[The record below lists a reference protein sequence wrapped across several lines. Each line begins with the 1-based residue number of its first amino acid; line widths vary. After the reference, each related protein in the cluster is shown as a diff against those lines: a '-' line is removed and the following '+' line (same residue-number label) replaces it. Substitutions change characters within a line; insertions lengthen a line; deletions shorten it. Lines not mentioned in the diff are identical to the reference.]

1 MIICPKCKKELKDGS
16 KFCDACG
23 AKITDT
29 IFCPNCGNKTSKESA
44 FCEHCGTA
52 IKKNVTAETKAEEKS
67 QNKEKRNFDKLPK
80 RFRFGA
86 IAIVVVLLIV
96 FVGKQFVGGGNQE
109 YCLYLKDG
117 QMVYDDYSKDGDY
130 KLTSH
135 LTDEV
140 SASYF
145 GPDQGY
151 IVSRFV
157 SFSENGKYVFYP
169 DKYDEDVFTLYC
181 RNVKKPKEEPIKIAS
196 DVTSYNV
203 NKDGTKVIYLN
214 EEGGLYS
221 HDLKDSE
228 KIASD
233 VTEFYVDEDL
243 EKVGFLKSDGGY
255 YLHNKDNEKI
265 ASDIESIEHV
275 SDDLS
280 VIYNEKE
287 EGLYRQSEDEE
298 DPTKISSDICAVQ
311 NIYDSGEIYY
321 TKEDTLELNLSDYV
335 IDDMAEADQAL
346 TEPEYPDYPD
356 YSDYDSDE
364 EYDEAVEAYE
374 DAWDE
379 YDDASDL
386 YYEKELRDELRE
398 SLQDST
404 IDVEVYSLYY
414 YDGKES
420 VALSKNLTSNS
431 YYLSYAQ
438 DSPVIM
444 YKEYN
449 QDTSAGVKL
458 SEIEST
464 YEVENLVRENL
475 ESTAISYVAIG
486 EQTSMLEQKNAT
498 QIQFSSDGKEL
509 FYVEDLADDEESGDL
524 YKANISEK
532 GVQKPEFVDEDVYPY
547 LLRQVDNHLIY
558 FKNYDS
564 NNNRGDLWVDG
575 KEVDSDVCGYKLY
588 FNEGAIFY
596 YSDWNED
603 KRNGTLKLYK
613 KDKTTKIADDVY
625 SCMLKEDSIL
635 YLHDFSWNS
644 YTGSLFRYENGNSE
658 KISDDVNCIIF

>member
-1 MIICPKCKKELKDGS
+1 MINSFTHVVPPCSLL
-16 KFCDACG
+16 
-23 AKITDT
+23 
-29 IFCPNCGNKTSKESA
+29 
-44 FCEHCGTA
+44 TA
-52 IKKNVTAETKAEEKS
+52 
-67 QNKEKRNFDKLPK
+67 PYPMY
-80 RFRFGA
+80 RFHARQTLF
-86 IAIVVVLLIV
+86 
-96 FVGKQFVGGGNQE
+96 Q
-109 YCLYLKDG
+109 
-117 QMVYDDYSKDGDY
+117 
-130 KLTSH
+130 
-135 LTDEV
+135 
-140 SASYF
+140 
-145 GPDQGY
+145 
-151 IVSRFV
+151 SRAQ
-157 SFSENGKYVFYP
+157 
-169 DKYDEDVFTLYC
+169 T
-181 RNVKKPKEEPIKIAS
+181 
-196 DVTSYNV
+196 
-203 NKDGTKVIYLN
+203 
-214 EEGGLYS
+214 
-221 HDLKDSE
+221 
-228 KIASD
+228 
-233 VTEFYVDEDL
+233 
-243 EKVGFLKSDGGY
+243 
-255 YLHNKDNEKI
+255 
-265 ASDIESIEHV
+265 HV
-275 SDDLS
+275 HHP
-280 VIYNEKE
+280 
-287 EGLYRQSEDEE
+287 RC
-298 DPTKISSDICAVQ
+298 KISRKILRSALCKFPQSHPYDAKHQQRHHWCGESD
-311 NIYDSGEIYY
+311 
-321 TKEDTLELNLSDYV
+321 
-335 IDDMAEADQAL
+335 
-346 TEPEYPDYPD
+346 P
-356 YSDYDSDE
+356 
-364 EYDEAVEAYE
+364 YE

>member
-1 MIICPKCKKELKDGS
+1 M
-16 KFCDACG
+16 A
-23 AKITDT
+23 
-29 IFCPNCGNKTSKESA
+29 
-44 FCEHCGTA
+44 
-52 IKKNVTAETKAEEKS
+52 
-67 QNKEKRNFDKLPK
+67 
-80 RFRFGA
+80 
-86 IAIVVVLLIV
+86 
-96 FVGKQFVGGGNQE
+96 
-109 YCLYLKDG
+109 
-117 QMVYDDYSKDGDY
+117 
-130 KLTSH
+130 
-135 LTDEV
+135 
-140 SASYF
+140 
-145 GPDQGY
+145 
-151 IVSRFV
+151 
-157 SFSENGKYVFYP
+157 
-169 DKYDEDVFTLYC
+169 
-181 RNVKKPKEEPIKIAS
+181 
-196 DVTSYNV
+196 
-203 NKDGTKVIYLN
+203 
-214 EEGGLYS
+214 
-221 HDLKDSE
+221 
-228 KIASD
+228 
-233 VTEFYVDEDL
+233 
-243 EKVGFLKSDGGY
+243 
-255 YLHNKDNEKI
+255 
-265 ASDIESIEHV
+265 
-275 SDDLS
+275 
-280 VIYNEKE
+280 
-287 EGLYRQSEDEE
+287 
-298 DPTKISSDICAVQ
+298 
-311 NIYDSGEIYY
+311 
-321 TKEDTLELNLSDYV
+321 NLSDYV

-575 KEVDSDVCGYKLY
+575 KKVDSDVCGYKLY

>member
-1 MIICPKCKKELKDGS
+1 M
-16 KFCDACG
+16 
-23 AKITDT
+23 
-29 IFCPNCGNKTSKESA
+29 
-44 FCEHCGTA
+44 
-52 IKKNVTAETKAEEKS
+52 
-67 QNKEKRNFDKLPK
+67 
-80 RFRFGA
+80 
-86 IAIVVVLLIV
+86 
-96 FVGKQFVGGGNQE
+96 
-109 YCLYLKDG
+109 
-117 QMVYDDYSKDGDY
+117 
-130 KLTSH
+130 
-135 LTDEV
+135 
-140 SASYF
+140 
-145 GPDQGY
+145 
-151 IVSRFV
+151 
-157 SFSENGKYVFYP
+157 
-169 DKYDEDVFTLYC
+169 FTLYC

-280 VIYNEKE
+280 VIYYEKE

-532 GVQKPEFVDEDVYPY
+532 GVQKLEFVDEDVYPY
-547 LLRQVDNHLIY
+547 LLRQVDNNLIY

-588 FNEGAIFY
+588 FNEGAIFITQT
-596 YSDWNED
+596 
-603 KRNGTLKLYK
+603 GM
-613 KDKTTKIADDVY
+613 KI
-625 SCMLKEDSIL
+625 KEMEL
-635 YLHDFSWNS
+635 
-644 YTGSLFRYENGNSE
+644 
-658 KISDDVNCIIF
+658 